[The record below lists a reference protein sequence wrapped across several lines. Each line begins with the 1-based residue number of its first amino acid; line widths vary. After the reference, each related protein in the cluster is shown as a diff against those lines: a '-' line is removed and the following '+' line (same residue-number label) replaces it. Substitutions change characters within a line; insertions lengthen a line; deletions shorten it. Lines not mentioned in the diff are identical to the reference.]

1 MIPAG
6 YTIRNIANHKI
17 TSALTILGI
26 GLVVFVFVGSM
37 MLTAGLRSTLVAT
50 GSDYN
55 AVVIRKA
62 SQTEVLSIINYEQAQ
77 IISTS
82 PEIAED
88 ADGVPMFTN
97 EIYVLISQPKRSTG
111 YESHVVVRGVTPMSM
126 ELRPK
131 VRLVEGRMYREG
143 TSEVIAGRLAAER
156 FVGCGLGETI
166 RFGARDWTVVG
177 IFDAQRS
184 GFDSEI
190 WADVRQAA
198 DAFRRPV
205 YSSLTF
211 RMADTIQFQAM
222 KERLESDPRL
232 SAEVKREKRFYESQS
247 SFTTTFYNVSSIAIS
262 IIFSLAAIV
271 GAMITMY
278 AAVANRTREIGTLRS
293 LGFSR
298 FSILTTFLFESVV
311 ISFAGGV
318 LGLFAASFLRF
329 LQISTTNWDTFAEI
343 VFNFDISWNI
353 AIEAFVFALAMGFIG
368 GFLPAV
374 RAARLKIVD
383 ALRAT

>member
-1 MIPAG
+1 MISAS
-6 YTIRNIANHKI
+6 YTFRSIAKHKI

-50 GSDYN
+50 GSDHN

-62 SQTEVLSIINYEQAQ
+62 SMTEVLSIINYEQAQ

-82 PEIAED
+82 PEIAKD
-88 ADGVPMFTN
+88 ANGVPMFTN
-97 EIYVLISQPKRSTG
+97 EIYVLISQPKRGTG
-111 YESHVVVRGVTPMSM
+111 YESHVVVRGVTEKSI
-126 ELRPK
+126 ELRPM
-131 VRLVEGRMYREG
+131 VELVEGRMYREG

-156 FVGCGLGETI
+156 FEGCGLGETI

-211 RMADTIQFQAM
+211 RMTDTLQFQAM

-232 SAEVKREKRFYESQS
+232 SAEVKREKRFYEGQS

-298 FSILTTFLFESVV
+298 FSILTTFLFESM
-311 ISFAGGV
+311 IICIIGGL
-318 LGLFAASFLRF
+318 LGLFAASFLRY
-329 LQISTTNWDTFAEI
+329 LQISTTNWVEYSHSGVNLRCGNGLCRWLFAGGARG
-343 VFNFDISWNI
+343 
-353 AIEAFVFALAMGFIG
+353 AIE
-368 GFLPAV
+368 
-374 RAARLKIVD
+374 D
-383 ALRAT
+383 C